1 MKEFTLAEVAAH
13 NTRDDL
19 YLVIHDEVYEVSKF
33 VTEVGFIIKIIPKYR
48 FGNLT
53 SISFLVLASR
63 WD

>member
-33 VTEVGFIIKIIPKYR
+33 VTEVGFIIKIYSEI
-48 FGNLT
+48 
-53 SISFLVLASR
+53 
-63 WD
+63 